1 MIHLIGLLCMAIG
14 LTFAVVGM
22 VVITLVDAFSQT
34 DHDDKK
40 LPEIRITD
48 EWVLGE
54 GYLFQPFIYK
64 PKDIKKE
71 K

>member
-1 MIHLIGLLCMAIG
+1 MAIG
-14 LTFAVVGM
+14 LTIAMVGI
-22 VVITLVDAFSQT
+22 VVITLVNVFS
-34 DHDDKK
+34 HDDKK

-64 PKDIKKE
+64 PKNIKKE